1 MKLISLLIFCIFIW
15 SCNQSKCIRYSQ
27 KQRIDGVWS
36 EHWIGAQSDV
46 YDIDTV
52 EIKIVMNKVIMTCLN
67 DTNCIYDSIKINK
80 NQFHFRLEYTTNPYE
95 RFFVYYKL
103 QLAKN
108 SRFIQGTILNSKNQT
123 DTVRFIKERALNK
136 CAKQIK

>member
-1 MKLISLLIFCIFIW
+1 MFCIFIW
-15 SCNQSKCIRYSQ
+15 SCNQSKCICSSQ
-27 KQRIDGVWS
+27 KKRIDGVWS
-36 EHWIGAQSDV
+36 EHWIGSQSDV
-46 YDIDTV
+46 KDIDTV
-52 EIKIVMNKVIMTCLN
+52 EIKILKNEVIMTCLN

-108 SRFIQGTILNSKNQT
+108 SRFIEGTILNSKNQT
-123 DTVRFIKERALNK
+123 DTVRFIKERTLNK
-136 CAKQIK
+136 